1 MKYTIWIDGH
11 YWTECSD
18 IVKATYEI
26 KSMIVSGIERE
37 AITAFDENGHEKL
50 QNVR

>member
-11 YWTECSD
+11 FWTECID
-18 IVKATYEI
+18 IVNATHEI

-37 AITAFDENGHEKL
+37 AIAAFDENGHEKL